1 MLWYNIC
8 LFAKISVFV
17 ACHRSCGHS
26 LQSERWSDTVTSS
39 HHSHWNTLTLATVA
53 APYGHSSPPPWI
65 LGEWPLCIG
74 TRNHYT
80 ALWHQAS
87 GSTVLG
93 ADYGTVCMLNSL
105 TAHSLFAPC
114 FMTHTVFIHW
124 TLGMTRM
131 KQTLTGCGPI
141 SLQSRKFSKWIWST
155 RQVNGTDWQEQQTTD
170 SLDTWEVWD
179 EETGAN
185 LSLQQSHFIKYV

>member
-1 MLWYNIC
+1 MSWYNIC

-17 ACHRSCGHS
+17 ACYRSCGHS

-93 ADYGTVCMLNSL
+93 ADYGIVCMLNGL

-114 FMTHTVFIHW
+114 FMTHTVLIHW

-131 KQTLTGCGPI
+131 KLIMTENTLWQDVAI
-141 SLQSRKFSKWIWST
+141 SLCSPGNSVSGSEVQG
-155 RQVNGTDWQEQQTTD
+155 QVNGTDWQEQQMSD
-170 SLDTWEVWD
+170 GSDTWKFGVKRLE
-179 EETGAN
+179 
-185 LSLQQSHFIKYV
+185 LI